1 MKTGL
6 LRRYGKK
13 DTVQEYIDVLVRHF
27 KLPKEVHDTALSMY
41 NYIAK
46 NSSFSGLAP
55 SMQAMTLVKLAAEKK
70 SRRILVKEWKDLASY
85 NTLLKHST
93 ALEKALDKWQET
105 KVSDIKRVVIPP
117 NFFNRELEI
126 NYFIPRFVKILN
138 GQFVEWVN
146 LDIHSHHL
154 KFLKVLD
161 NDDDE
166 FLFDGEIESKKS
178 RTWQFDSD
186 RPKIDYFC
194 TFHDNEKGTVVIYP
208 KPEEEMTNKEQFEF
222 LNKVFDI
229 KPAPSLSQLASP

>member
-1 MKTGL
+1 M
-6 LRRYGKK
+6 
-13 DTVQEYIDVLVRHF
+13 
-27 KLPKEVHDTALSMY
+27 
-41 NYIAK
+41 
-46 NSSFSGLAP
+46 
-55 SMQAMTLVKLAAEKK
+55 
-70 SRRILVKEWKDLASY
+70 KEWKDLASY

-93 ALEKALDKWQET
+93 DLEKALDKWQET

-146 LDIHSHHL
+146 LDIYSHHL

-161 NDDDE
+161 NDDAE

-178 RTWQFDSD
+178 RTWKFNSD

-229 KPAPSLSQLASP
+229 NPPLL